1 MGVKG
6 TNKIYSSQYK
16 QMIWEYLEGGCSPKQ
31 IIEIMRGVNPS
42 FKISIPTV
50 YEFQTIMQKE
60 ANEEAEQA
68 ELYTLGNTIDPKTAI
83 KHDGILLDS
92 IIALGLEDLKSRK
105 MKLTLPVVLKAIEMK
120 KEMIGV
126 EYRGQTIWGLLDY
139 QKQFDQLVEVLSK
152 RCPASVFDAI
162 IEDLKELGWAST
174 AGKMESLNV
183 DEENEDDESLEDDD
197 DTRYPNPYAI
207 EDLGNPEGI

>member
-152 RCPASVFDAI
+152 RCPTSVFDTI

-183 DEENEDDESLEDDD
+183 DEEDENLEDDD

>member
-31 IIEIMRGVNPS
+31 VLDIMRGVNPS

-50 YEFQTIMQKE
+50 YEFQTLMQKE
-60 ANEEAEQA
+60 MQTEADQE

-139 QKQFDQLVEVLSK
+139 QKQFDQLVDVLAK
-152 RCPASVFDAI
+152 RCPTSVFEAI

-174 AGKMESLNV
+174 AKKMGSLNI
-183 DEENEDDESLEDDD
+183 DEEYADLEDEEDE
-197 DTRYPNPYAI
+197 RYVNPFAI

>member
-1 MGVKG
+1 
-6 TNKIYSSQYK
+6 
-16 QMIWEYLEGGCSPKQ
+16 
-31 IIEIMRGVNPS
+31 MRGVNPS

-50 YEFQTIMQKE
+50 YEFQTLMQKE
-60 ANEEAEQA
+60 MQTEAEQE

-139 QKQFDQLVEVLSK
+139 QKQFDQLVDVLAK
-152 RCPASVFDAI
+152 RCPTSVFEAI

-174 AGKMESLNV
+174 AKKMGSLNI
-183 DEENEDDESLEDDD
+183 DEEYADLEDEEDE
-197 DTRYPNPYAI
+197 RYVNPFAI

>member
-31 IIEIMRGVNPS
+31 VLDIMRGVNPS

-50 YEFQTIMQKE
+50 YEFQTLMQKE
-60 ANEEAEQA
+60 MQTEADQE

-139 QKQFDQLVEVLSK
+139 QKQFDQLVDVLAK
-152 RCPASVFDAI
+152 RCPTSVFEAI

-174 AGKMESLNV
+174 AKKMGSLNI
-183 DEENEDDESLEDDD
+183 DEEYADLEDEEDE
-197 DTRYPNPYAI
+197 RYINPFAI

>member
-50 YEFQTIMQKE
+50 YEFQALMEKE
-60 ANEEAEQA
+60 QEAEAEQE

-92 IIALGLEDLKSRK
+92 IIALGLEDLRSRK

-120 KEMIGV
+120 KEMIGA

-139 QKQFDQLVEVLSK
+139 QKQFDQLVEVLAK
-152 RCPASVFDAI
+152 RCPASVFDTI

-174 AGKMESLNV
+174 ADKMGSLDV
-183 DEENEDDESLEDDD
+183 GYDADEQDFEDSELDS
-197 DTRYPNPYAI
+197 
-207 EDLGNPEGI
+207 

>member
-31 IIEIMRGVNPS
+31 VLDIMRGVNPS

-50 YEFQTIMQKE
+50 YEFQTLMQKE
-60 ANEEAEQA
+60 MQTEAEQE

-139 QKQFDQLVEVLSK
+139 QKQFDQLVDVLAK
-152 RCPASVFDAI
+152 RCPTSVFEAI

-174 AGKMESLNV
+174 AKKMGSLNI
-183 DEENEDDESLEDDD
+183 DEEYADLEDEEDE
-197 DTRYPNPYAI
+197 RYVNPFAI